1 MFDSLSDN
9 LSKIFSKLKGKGV
22 LSEDDVNT
30 AMREVRI
37 ALLEADVAL
46 PVVKDFINKVKER
59 AIGQEVV
66 KSISPAQMV
75 IKIVQDNLVET
86 LGSDSAELNLNVPA
100 PAVIMMAG
108 LQGSGKTTSAAK
120 LALNLRRKKGK
131 KVLLASLDIYRPA
144 AQKQLEILAKQ
155 IEVGSLPIIEG
166 EKPEKIT
173 KRALEVARLEGY
185 DILVLDTAGRL
196 HIDKELMHELQI
208 VKKLANPVETLL
220 VADCLTGQ
228 DAVNIASQFQSQIG
242 ITGIILTRVDGDSR
256 GGAALSMR
264 QVTGC
269 PIKFIGVGEKVSEF
283 EEFHPD
289 RIASRILGMGD
300 IIALVERAAEN
311 VDIEEAKKLQQKM
324 KKGSFDLDDLAGQFK
339 TMRKMGG
346 IGSLMGMLPGIG
358 KFKKQI
364 DESGGIDE
372 RMLIRQE
379 SIIYSMTKKERRNPK
394 LLNGSRKRRI
404 AAGSGVEVQEVNR
417 LLKQFKDMETMMKKF
432 SKMDKKSI
440 MRGGLKGMMGG

>member
-1 MFDSLSDN
+1 MFENLSDN
-9 LSKIFSKLKGKGV
+9 LSKIFSKLKGKGF
-22 LSEDDVNT
+22 LSEDDVNA

-75 IKIVQDNLVET
+75 IKIVQDNLAET
-86 LGSDSAELNLNVPA
+86 LGSDNVELNLNVPA
-100 PAVIMMAG
+100 PAVVLMLG

-120 LALNLRRKKGK
+120 LALHLRKKKGK
-131 KVLLASLDIYRPA
+131 KVLLASLDVYRPA

-155 IEVGSLPIIEG
+155 IEVGSLPIVDG
-166 EKPEKIT
+166 EMPEKIT
-173 KRALEVARLEGY
+173 KRALEMGRLEGF
-185 DILVLDTAGRL
+185 DVIILDTAGRL
-196 HIDKELMHELQI
+196 HIDQELMQELQN
-208 VKKLANPVETLL
+208 VKNLSSPVESLL

-228 DAVNIASQFQSQIG
+228 DAVNIATEFHSKIG
-242 ITGIILTRVDGDSR
+242 VTGIILTRVDGDGR

-264 QVTGC
+264 SVTGC

-283 EEFHPD
+283 EEFHPS

-300 IIALVERAAEN
+300 IVALVERAAEN
-311 VDIEEAKKLQQKM
+311 VDMDEAKKLEQKM
-324 KKGSFDLDDLAGQFK
+324 RKGQFDLDDLAKQLR

-346 IGSLMGMLPGIG
+346 VGSLMGMLPGIG
-358 KFKKQI
+358 KFKKQM
-364 DESGGIDE
+364 DAAGGIDD
-372 RMLIRQE
+372 RVFIRQE

-404 AAGSGVEVQEVNR
+404 ALGSGVEVQDVNK
-417 LLKQFKDMETMMKKF
+417 LLKQFKDMETMMKKI
-432 SKMDKKSI
+432 SKLDKKTL
-440 MRGGLKGMMGG
+440 MRGGMRGLLGG